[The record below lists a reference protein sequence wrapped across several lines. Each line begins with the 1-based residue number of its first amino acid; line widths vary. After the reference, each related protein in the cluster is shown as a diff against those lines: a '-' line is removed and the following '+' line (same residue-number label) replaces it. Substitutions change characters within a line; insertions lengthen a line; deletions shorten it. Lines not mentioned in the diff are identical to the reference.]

1 MVFLKGSNS
10 ISRSRISILPCQYG
24 DDQRPLPAQLVWF
37 GYGML
42 TTRAMER
49 GSAFKGVRRRACGLL
64 TRRARARGS
73 VVKGVGRQRR
83 TALLSPIMPVAS
95 KARVPAAHNPREG
108 ARLGLRRRWEAA
120 AEPAFTVTPFKCL
133 RR

>member
-1 MVFLKGSNS
+1 
-10 ISRSRISILPCQYG
+10 
-24 DDQRPLPAQLVWF
+24 
-37 GYGML
+37 ML

-49 GSAFKGVRRRACGLL
+49 GSAFKGVRRW
-64 TRRARARGS
+64 
-73 VVKGVGRQRR
+73 RR

-95 KARVPAAHNPREG
+95 KVRVPAAHNPRES

>member
-1 MVFLKGSNS
+1 
-10 ISRSRISILPCQYG
+10 
-24 DDQRPLPAQLVWF
+24 
-37 GYGML
+37 ML

-49 GSAFKGVRRRACGLL
+49 GSAFKGVRRW
-64 TRRARARGS
+64 
-73 VVKGVGRQRR
+73 RR
-83 TALLSPIMPVAS
+83 TALLSPIMP
-95 KARVPAAHNPREG
+95 ARVPAAHNPRES